1 MKNAKKIIAFLMAL
15 TLLVST
21 IQMPV
26 MAATTKKATIKMV
39 SIVKPETKTL
49 VLKAK
54 KSYQL
59 KTKVTVNGK
68 ISKKVTYESSL
79 SAPDAFHNLH
89 FRSYRL
95 LCCPHAVSS
104 L

>member
-1 MKNAKKIIAFLMAL
+1 MQKR
-15 TLLVST
+15 LLLFNGSYT
-21 IQMPV
+21 FSKHHPD
-26 MAATTKKATIKMV
+26 AGYGCNNKKATIKTV

-68 ISKKVTYESSL
+68 SVRK
-79 SAPDAFHNLH
+79 
-89 FRSYRL
+89 
-95 LCCPHAVSS
+95 
-104 L
+104 